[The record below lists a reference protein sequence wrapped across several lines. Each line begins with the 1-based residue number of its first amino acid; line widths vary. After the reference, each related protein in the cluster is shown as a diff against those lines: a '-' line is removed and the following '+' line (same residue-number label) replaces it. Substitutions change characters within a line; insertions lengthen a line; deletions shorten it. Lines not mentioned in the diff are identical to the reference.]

1 MPDPSER
8 PDLAGALTDRLR
20 NVIDPELGLDIVEL
34 GMVTAV
40 SVGPDGHAAIE
51 IALTTAACPLRGQ
64 IERDATQA
72 ALSLE
77 GVDTVTIT
85 MGQLSPEAKAALMD
99 RARRS
104 AQRDAPSTSIPAA
117 ARIIG
122 IASGKGGVGKS
133 SVTANLAVA
142 LAQAG
147 HVVGVL
153 DADIWGFSIPRLLGL
168 DGPVEAKA
176 KKMVPKSM
184 TMGSGEVRVLSMGF
198 LAGEDTAIMWRGLIL
213 SRAVQ
218 QFVEDADWSGIEY
231 LLIDLPPGTG
241 DIQMSLARLLPR
253 TELLLVTT
261 PALAA
266 QNVAA
271 RAGDMAR
278 RGAIRVAGVIENM
291 SAFTCDHG
299 TTYALFGEGGGQRL
313 ADSLGVE
320 LLAQIPIDP
329 ALAAGG
335 DIGQPVAG
343 GDLPVSRAFGELARH
358 LIASSP
364 EAIEMTGCSSR
375 ILELLDQAVAADR

>member
-153 DADIWGFSIPRLLGL
+153 VADIWGFSIPRLLGL

-364 EAIEMTGCSSR
+364 EAIEMTGCSAR
-375 ILELLDQAVAADR
+375 ILDLLDQAVAADR

>member
-1 MPDPSER
+1 M
-8 PDLAGALTDRLR
+8 
-20 NVIDPELGLDIVEL
+20 IDPELGLDIVEL

-364 EAIEMTGCSSR
+364 EAIEMTGCSAR
-375 ILELLDQAVAADR
+375 ILDLLDQAVAADR